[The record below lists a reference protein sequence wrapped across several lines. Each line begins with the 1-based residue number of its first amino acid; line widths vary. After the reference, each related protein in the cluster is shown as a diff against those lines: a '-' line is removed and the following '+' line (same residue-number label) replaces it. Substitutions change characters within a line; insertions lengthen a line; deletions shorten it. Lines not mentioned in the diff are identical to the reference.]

1 MAIGNVIQRGQ
12 TVYVYD
18 DKGRQVSQHCA
29 GSGGSVTGYTST
41 TVNLKMGCQIY
52 TFNEEGRQIGS
63 PMPVS
68 Q

>member
-41 TVNLKMGCQIY
+41 TGQPQNGLPDLY
-52 TFNEEGRQIGS
+52 F
-63 PMPVS
+63 
-68 Q
+68 